1 MNKQLF
7 AACAMTA
14 ALMLGASCGNNPEPT
29 QVPADLGEGAFVIEG
44 QMPAEKFDSA
54 CLYLVPMLGPHPRP
68 VDSVFVG
75 KDGKFR
81 FEGNVEQMAVLR
93 LDYHW
98 RVRVQDLLV
107 VTEPGV
113 THVML
118 DSISSGYGTPQND
131 SLQSIKERLEVYG
144 RRTKELIR
152 LRNQHLLDSASY
164 AEASLQLREEQGNW
178 YYRMFKNIGPTTLSR
193 FVFNQMFSGKLD
205 DERRDE
211 LKELLKDTTD
221 YSKPQP
227 GFRR

>member
-1 MNKQLF
+1 MKKQIF

-14 ALMLGASCGNNPEPT
+14 ALVLGASCGSKPE
-29 QVPADLGEGAFVIEG
+29 QVEVPAALGEGAFVIEG

-54 CLYLVPMLGPHPRP
+54 CLYLVPMRGPHPRP

-93 LDYHW
+93 LDWHW
-98 RVRVQDLLV
+98 PVRVQELLV

-113 THVML
+113 THVTL
-118 DSISSGYGTPQND
+118 DSVSSGYGTPQND
-131 SLQSIKERLEVYG
+131 SLQSIKERLFVYG
-144 RRTKELIR
+144 RRTSELIK

-178 YYRMFKNIGPTTLSR
+178 YYRLFKNIGSTTLSR

-205 DERRDE
+205 EERRAE
-211 LKELLKDTTD
+211 LKELLNDTTD
-221 YSKPQP
+221 YTKPQP